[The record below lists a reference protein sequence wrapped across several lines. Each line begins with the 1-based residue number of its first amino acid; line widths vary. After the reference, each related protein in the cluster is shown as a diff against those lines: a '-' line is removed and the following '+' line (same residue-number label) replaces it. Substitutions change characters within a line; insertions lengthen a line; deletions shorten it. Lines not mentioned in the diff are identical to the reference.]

1 MRVLATCVI
10 AVGLLAATS
19 AMAAGDKDSAA
30 GAATPAASSAANSPA
45 APAAAAAPA
54 SPAEARME
62 DELQQLRDLLM
73 AQQKESQEQNEE
85 LKQQLK
91 EQQQKVELL
100 EEQMKGQTDARA
112 VSSAAPA
119 ALTAST
125 PSIGLAAPPIAT
137 PSPAAVA
144 AASSSSAAPTAVL
157 SSAPVTISSLPGSPA
172 PAAGPNGVPQTEVAG
187 SAGLDRMVESVMPG
201 VKLSG
206 VIWLY
211 DYQPFALPGT
221 REDFNLYGVHLMLDR
236 DTGRVGFH
244 VEYRMRT
251 DKLRPFFTGPDWAQQ
266 AYMDVHVPYGIVKA
280 GEVYKQFGIFTDYSF
295 YGGLTYFDGIK
306 YDPEWGVSYEG
317 SNKLDDRVSLD
328 HDIQFFRNSQINGS
342 LEGRDVVSDP
352 TSHRE
357 NEFVARVVPR
367 FQLADKIYF
376 AIGPSFERGQVT
388 HTVAGTF
395 LPTNDYW
402 RTGVEAT
409 LDLGPTKL
417 YGEVIRQNYNG
428 PFYAY
433 LPKVTYG
440 TVGINTPIYHLPW
453 LSTHINYGQGDY
465 FTPAG
470 DVGPYGVPRGKE
482 QIIQPGL
489 VFTLG
494 KGYAIY
500 EEYNYWLQK
509 PTPGTAAL
517 FDRSLN
523 TELYIAF

>member
-1 MRVLATCVI
+1 MRRLVLGLTVI
-10 AVGLLAATS
+10 LFAALTAHAADDAPS
-19 AMAAGDKDSAA
+19 PASAPAPANAAPSMTEMQQQLNAMQETLQAYQEQMTELRAEVKDLKAQVKTADRGAEASQGGGPKTLAMATPAA
-30 GAATPAASSAANSPA
+30 GAASVGV
-45 APAAAAAPA
+45 PAAAAA
-54 SPAEARME
+54 
-62 DELQQLRDLLM
+62 
-73 AQQKESQEQNEE
+73 AQP
-85 LKQQLK
+85 
-91 EQQQKVELL
+91 
-100 EEQMKGQTDARA
+100 A
-112 VSSAAPA
+112 VSVPPAAAPVA
-119 ALTAST
+119 ATASI
-125 PSIGLAAPPIAT
+125 SA
-137 PSPAAVA
+137 
-144 AASSSSAAPTAVL
+144 AAPTL
-157 SSAPVTISSLPGSPA
+157 G
-172 PAAGPNGVPQTEVAG
+172 GPNGPPQTTVAG
-187 SAGLDRMVESVMPG
+187 SADLDRVVDSVLPG

-221 REDFNLYGVHLMLDR
+221 REDFNLYGAHLMLDR
-236 DTGRVGFH
+236 DTGLIGFH
-244 VEYRMRT
+244 LEYRMRT
-251 DKLRPFFTGPDWAQQ
+251 DKLRPFFTSPDWAQQ
-266 AYMDVHVPYGIVKA
+266 AYMDVHVPYGVLKA

-317 SNKLDDRVSLD
+317 SNKLTDRFSLD
-328 HDIQFFRNSQINGS
+328 HDVQFFRNSQINGS

-352 TSHRE
+352 DAHRE

-367 FQLADKIYF
+367 FKLTDEVFF
-376 AIGPSFERGQVT
+376 AVGPSFERGQVT
-388 HTVAGTF
+388 HTVGGTF

-409 LDLGPTKL
+409 LDVASFKL

-440 TVGINTPIYHLPW
+440 TVGINTPIYHIPR

-465 FTPAG
+465 YTPLG
-470 DVGPYGVPRGKE
+470 DVGVYGVPRGKE
-482 QIIQPGL
+482 QMIQPGL

-494 KGYAIY
+494 KGFAIY

-509 PTPGTAAL
+509 PVPGTANL

-523 TELYIAF
+523 TNLYIAF

>member
-1 MRVLATCVI
+1 MRVLATC
-10 AVGLLAATS
+10 LLAFALFVGAP
-19 AMAAGDKDSAA
+19 AMAAGGSND
-30 GAATPAASSAANSPA
+30 PASSAGSA
-45 APAAAAAPA
+45 APAKASSPA
-54 SPAEARME
+54 TPPGPDSPAEARME
-62 DELQQLRDLLM
+62 DELQQLRDLLV
-73 AQQKESQEQNEE
+73 AQQKQSQEQTESLKEE
-85 LKQQLK
+85 LK
-91 EQQQKVELL
+91 EQQQKVQQL
-100 EEQMKGQTDARA
+100 EEQMKGQTDART
-112 VSSAAPA
+112 VSAAAPA
-119 ALTAST
+119 ALTASSSST
-125 PSIGLAAPPIAT
+125 GIAAPAIAT
-137 PSPAAVA
+137 SAPAAVA
-144 AASSSSAAPTAVL
+144 PASSSSTAALAANVPL
-157 SSAPVTISSLPGSPA
+157 TISSLPGSPP
-172 PAAGPNGVPQTEVAG
+172 PAEGPNGVPQTEVAG

-206 VIWLY
+206 VVWLY

-251 DKLRPFFTGPDWAQQ
+251 DKLRPFFVSPDWAQQ
-266 AYMDVHVPYGIVKA
+266 AYMDVHVPFGIVKA

-317 SNKLDDRVSLD
+317 SNKLTDRVSLD
-328 HDIQFFRNSQINGS
+328 HDVQFFRNSQINGS
-342 LEGRDVVSDP
+342 EEGRDVVSDP
-352 TSHRE
+352 DAHRE

-367 FQLADKIYF
+367 FKLTDKIYF
-376 AIGPSFERGQVT
+376 AVGPSFERGQVT
-388 HTVAGTF
+388 HTVGGVF

-402 RTGVEAT
+402 RTGGEAT
-409 LDLGPTKL
+409 LDIGPTKL

-440 TVGINTPIYHLPW
+440 TVGINTPIYHIPW

-465 FTPAG
+465 YTPVG